1 MHAFHTFMAFL
12 RLDRHGGDGPRF
24 QTAQRNRLPAFFAIA
39 IGAVFNA
46 FQRLINLVDQFA
58 RPVPGAEFQRPVRL
72 DRGAVRKVSFRY
84 AAFRKGRKR
93 LTRFAQQI
101 LPPSEQFLPKIFKL
115 EGIHKLLGIRGS
127 VIGRQ
132 CHQHIFFFPRLA
144 PVPRWFLTET

>member
-1 MHAFHTFMAFL
+1 MDAFHAFMAFL
-12 RLDRHGGDGPRF
+12 RLNRHGGDGSRLKP
-24 QTAQRNRLPAFFAIA
+24 AERNRLSAFFAIA

-46 FQRLINLVDQFA
+46 FQRLINFVDQFA
-58 RPVPGAEFQRPVRL
+58 RPVTGTEFQRAVGFN
-72 DRGAVRKVSFRY
+72 RGTIRKVSLCY
-84 AAFRKGRKR
+84 AAFGEGGKR